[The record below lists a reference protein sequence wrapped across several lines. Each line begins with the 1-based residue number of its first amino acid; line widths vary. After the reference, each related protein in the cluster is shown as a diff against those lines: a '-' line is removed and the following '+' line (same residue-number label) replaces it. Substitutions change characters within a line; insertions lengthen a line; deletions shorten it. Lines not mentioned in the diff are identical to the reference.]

1 MKKIIPIILSAISFT
16 AFSQNSK
23 FSLKYN
29 YGLNLALNSELI
41 GVCTDC
47 NANAIG
53 TVGNLELEYKI
64 STSESLGFG
73 VTMAKN
79 KKTSTTVV
87 AWDIY
92 PAVVESN
99 LEKKSTFFEVY
110 YKKDLLDTKKFFIIG
125 GIGLMDVYSHEK
137 TSRSAYND
145 KLLSEPG
152 LTFGIEYYLLK
163 KLNFEFGIHSK
174 IYWTPFNDGIQNIG
188 IAPVIKY
195 NF

>member
-1 MKKIIPIILSAISFT
+1 MKKLFFLSITLLSISIY
-16 AFSQNSK
+16 SQNSK

-29 YGLNLALNSELI
+29 YGLNIALQSELI

-47 NANAIG
+47 NANTIG

-64 STSESLGFG
+64 SNTESLGFG
-73 VTMAKN
+73 VNMTENKN
-79 KKTSTTVV
+79 KNEFLREYSS
-87 AWDIY
+87 IY
-92 PAVVESN
+92 D
-99 LEKKSTFFEVY
+99 LQRKSTFFELY
-110 YKKDLLDTKKFFIIG
+110 YKKDLLNTKKLFLIG
-125 GIGLMDVYSHEK
+125 GIGLLDIYSEK
-137 TSRSAYND
+137 VKNHTYDNH

-152 LTFGIEYYLLK
+152 ISFGVEYYLIQ
-163 KLNFEFGIHSK
+163 KLNFEIGIHSK

>member
-1 MKKIIPIILSAISFT
+1 MKRIIIITFSFLSISIY
-16 AFSQNSK
+16 SQNSK

-29 YGLNLALNSELI
+29 YGLNIALQSELI

-47 NANAIG
+47 NANTIG

-64 STSESLGFG
+64 SNTESLGFG
-73 VTMAKN
+73 VNMTENKN
-79 KKTSTTVV
+79 KNEFLREYLSIYDLQKKT
-87 AWDIY
+87 
-92 PAVVESN
+92 
-99 LEKKSTFFEVY
+99 TFFELY
-110 YKKDLLDTKKFFIIG
+110 YKKDVLDTKKFFVIG
-125 GIGLMDVYSHEK
+125 GIGLMDIYSEK
-137 TSRSAYND
+137 VKNNTYSND

-152 LTFGIEYYLLK
+152 ITFGVEYYLLK

-174 IYWTPFNDGIQNIG
+174 IFWTPFNDGIQNIG

>member
-1 MKKIIPIILSAISFT
+1 MKKLFFLSITLLSISL
-16 AFSQNSK
+16 FSQNSK

-79 KKTSTTVV
+79 KKTSTTV
-87 AWDIY
+87 AGDIY
-92 PAVVESN
+92 PAVVEYN

-125 GIGLMDVYSHEK
+125 GIGLMDVYSQEK
-137 TSRSAYND
+137 TGHSSDNH

-152 LTFGIEYYLLK
+152 ITFGVEYYLLK

-174 IYWTPFNDGIQNIG
+174 IFWTPFNDGIQNIG

>member
-1 MKKIIPIILSAISFT
+1 MEKFLFFSITLLSISIY
-16 AFSQNSK
+16 SQNSK

-29 YGLNLALNSELI
+29 YGLNIALQSNLI

-47 NANAIG
+47 KANTIG

-64 STSESLGFG
+64 SPSESLGFG

-79 KKTSTTVV
+79 KKNSTTV
-87 AWDIY
+87 AGNIY
-92 PAVVESN
+92 PAVVEYN
-99 LEKKSTFFEVY
+99 LEKKNTFFELY
-110 YKKDLLDTKKFFIIG
+110 YKKDLLNTKKLFVIG
-125 GIGLMDVYSHEK
+125 GIGLMDVYSQEK
-137 TSRSAYND
+137 TGHSSDNH

-152 LTFGIEYYLLK
+152 ITFGVEYYLLK
-163 KLNFEFGIHSK
+163 KVNFEFGIHSK